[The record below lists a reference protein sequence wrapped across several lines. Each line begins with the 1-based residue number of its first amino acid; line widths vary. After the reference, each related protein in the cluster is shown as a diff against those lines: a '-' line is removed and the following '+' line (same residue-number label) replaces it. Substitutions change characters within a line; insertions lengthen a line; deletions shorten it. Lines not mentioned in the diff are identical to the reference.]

1 MPLLDVNN
9 VAILLRTEIDPED
22 SNVINEFD
30 LFFDRVRE
38 VLDNTLGQFQPK
50 ILAIDDKGN
59 VHPAH
64 YYEDISPYQKGNE
77 MITTIQTI
85 MKQHLNNLI
94 ENDEGYE
101 GPAAEM
107 NFDEC
112 IEGEVAKVCL
122 LTKSI
127 SEVEGND
134 PQICTVLRSNL
145 NAYEHAL
152 AEQLQKALDN
162 NEFVSSKSA
171 QQLARFLVMG
181 IYGIRTYALTNQDPK
196 SLQQLADDLFAA
208 LVN

>member
-112 IEGEVAKVCL
+112 IEGDSPYESPMFMSEDLCFIGIIIESQDAFDDVLSGCKKAAKL
-122 LTKSI
+122 LGEDG
-127 SEVEGND
+127 EVEIVDYSGEYEYFN
-134 PQICTVLRSNL
+134 NL
-145 NAYEHAL
+145 I
-152 AEQLQKALDN
+152 D
-162 NEFVSSKSA
+162 
-171 QQLARFLVMG
+171 G
-181 IYGIRTYALTNQDPK
+181 
-196 SLQQLADDLFAA
+196 
-208 LVN
+208 